1 MKQYKLF
8 SELSA
13 AARAYLFPGVSFD
26 KSFLD
31 FIELISGSDE
41 SEFAPVNRCPADKI
55 HKAALPE
62 RSEAETDYSDW
73 DDAAPSEAPAVEGFK
88 ETPSPSPIIKKK
100 CEEPILP
107 CPRMD
112 IAAEIPDSCAKYG
125 APPTPQFKR
134 IEERKAEDNFFG
146 RLVDKI
152 TARNAEKSDVN
163 QKMVEV
169 PDEDKLDPRTELI
182 LAEIRRLQEKY
193 NVSIDELEAVIG
205 YTVKLSP
212 MRIMRS
218 GKIFLQ
224 SFDNIEVKMPNVAKA
239 LYFLY
244 LRHPEGLRFK
254 KIADH
259 RDELAAIYGNLT
271 GRDDMQE
278 SEKSIDLLVD
288 PFSNALNVNVSRI
301 KAAFRNAVNDRIAR
315 FYYINGAAGDIK
327 KVPLD
332 RDLVIWEY

>member
-1 MKQYKLF
+1 MKQHKLF

-31 FIELISGSDE
+31 FIESISD
-41 SEFAPVNRCPADKI
+41 SEGIEFEPQGFCGIYQADKT

-62 RSEAETDYSDW
+62 RSEAETDYS
-73 DDAAPSEAPAVEGFK
+73 
-88 ETPSPSPIIKKK
+88 
-100 CEEPILP
+100 EEPILP

-112 IAAEIPDSCAKYG
+112 IEAELPDSCAKDE
-125 APPTPQFKR
+125 ALPPPQYRR

-146 RLVDKI
+146 RFVDKI
-152 TARNAEKSDVN
+152 TARNAEKCDVS

-169 PDEDKLDPRTELI
+169 PDEEKLDPRTELI

-278 SEKSIDLLVD
+278 IEKSIDLLVD
-288 PFSNALNVNVSRI
+288 PFSNALNVNASRI
-301 KAAFRNAVNDRIAR
+301 KTAFRNAVNDRIAR
-315 FYYINGAAGDIK
+315 FYYINGSAGDIK